1 MMYCCWVMVG
11 YNVELMFAAS
21 FDSKMGCLYSVFDVK
36 KQGKTVWVVRARNWK
51 LRGGENRLSGLLE
64 GVSCENRLSGVAR
77 ACVGEWKCFYMIEQA
92 LRVVAPLSDRRV
104 RGIEI
109 LPGYRHENPVKPGF
123 QAYAL
128 FPTMQIASLG
138 EGKEARRI
146 HLDLCSIQSDVD
158 LTPDWDTVFF
168 AALIIT
174 IGRLNAFRK
183 HNKKV
188 LNFRVV
194 YRSWTFGFDSDIP
207 RVTISGRFCDWT
219 GSRGLHL
226 LVSEP
231 GYAIIGTV
239 SEYFRNS
246 CLVLPPDREVEFV
259 IETQTDSAPVSI
271 SPYRRSPKELKELK
285 TQLQELLDRG
295 FIRLS
300 TSTWGTPRLRKCVKF
315 EWSDARQQAFEKLRE
330 ALTNA
335 PVLIQ
340 PVSEKELYMRQRRW
354 LELLRDYDL
363 SIEYHPGKS
372 NVVADALNREVVVE
386 LQAMFVRLSISLD
399 LRKAVARQYFNISCV
414 SIAEGKPTD
423 FCFRDIGCLNFEP
436 WCRLEVTSL
445 GVLDELL
452 GLPSIELWSS
462 MNGVS
467 KKMVGVTTEKVK
479 LICDQLKIASDRQ
492 KSYVDLKRRE
502 IEYVVG
508 DRVFLKVSPWKKVM
522 RFGRKGKLSPRY
534 IGPYEIVERVGSV
547 AYRLLLPPE
556 LERIHDVFHVSML
569 RKYRSDPSHVMPV
582 EEIELNPDLSYDEE
596 PVEILASDSKVL
608 RGRTIELVKVK
619 WRHRGVEEATWERKE
634 DMMEQFPYLFPSG
647 LTGFTALEGY
657 FEVIGSILEVGNDVL
672 LLGNGWVMIWGE
684 NSLGGPSEELE
695 ARGGENRLSGLLE
708 GVSCENRLS
717 GVARACVGEWKCFYM
732 IEQALRVVAPL
743 SDRRV
748 RGIEILPGYRH
759 ENPVKPGFQAY
770 ALFPTMQIASLGE
783 GKEARRIHLGLC
795 SSTVFGNYVQS
806 DVDLTP
812 DWDTVFFAALI
823 ITIGCLNAFRKHN
836 KKVLNFRVVY
846 RSWTFG
852 FDSDIPRVTISGR
865 FYDWTG
871 SRGLHV
877 FFLAPFL
884 R

>member
-64 GVSCENRLSGVAR
+64 GVSVSGNCENRLSGVAR
-77 ACVGEWKCFYMIEQA
+77 ACVGEA

-174 IGRLNAFRK
+174 IGCLNAFRK

-239 SEYFRNS
+239 SEAPIAYTTIENVVLVKRLEQIGSFPLLTHISLSIVLVGENIKFLFNVSSALEAQRLMETGRQAYLTYYFRNS
-246 CLVLPPDREVEFV
+246 CLVLPSDREVEFV

-300 TSTWGTPRLRKCVKF
+300 TSTWGTPVLFVKKKDERRLRKCVKY
-315 EWSDARQQAFEKLRE
+315 EWSDARQQAFEKLKE

-340 PVSEKELYMRQRRW
+340 PVSGKEFVVYSDASYVGLGGVLMQEGRVVAYASRQLKTHEKNYPTHDIELAAVVFALKIWRHYLYGERCMVYTDHKSLKYLMTQKELNLRQRRW
-354 LELLRDYDL
+354 LELLKDYDL
-363 SIEYHPGKS
+363 SIEYHP
-372 NVVADALNREVVVE
+372 V
-386 LQAMFVRLSISLD
+386 D

-414 SIAEGKPTD
+414 SIAEASIQRAPVCWAETRQKLSPLV
-423 FCFRDIGCLNFEP
+423 DILKG
-436 WCRLEVTSL
+436 
-445 GVLDELL
+445 
-452 GLPSIELWSS
+452 
-462 MNGVS
+462 
-467 KKMVGVTTEKVK
+467 TTEKVK

-492 KSYVDLKRRE
+492 KSYVDLKCRE

-508 DRVFLKVSPWKKVM
+508 DRSEWFSCLPVVVAS
-522 RFGRKGKLSPRY
+522 
-534 IGPYEIVERVGSV
+534 RV
-547 AYRLLLPPE
+547 
-556 LERIHDVFHVSML
+556 ERIHDVFHVSML
-569 RKYRSDPSHVMPV
+569 RRYRSDLSHVMPV
-582 EEIELNPDLSYDEE
+582 EEIELYTDMSYDEE
-596 PVEILASDSKVL
+596 PVEILTSDGKVL

-619 WRHRGVEEATWERKE
+619 WRHRGMEEATWERKE
-634 DMMEQFPYLFPSG
+634 DMRECYNVELMFAASFDSKMGCLYSVF
-647 LTGFTALEGY
+647 
-657 FEVIGSILEVGNDVL
+657 DVKKQ
-672 LLGNGWVMIWGE
+672 GKTVWVVRARNWK
-684 NSLGGPSEELE
+684 L
-695 ARGGENRLSGLLE
+695 RGGENRLSGLLE
-708 GVSCENRLS
+708 G
-717 GVARACVGEWKCFYM
+717 
-732 IEQALRVVAPL
+732 
-743 SDRRV
+743 
-748 RGIEILPGYRH
+748 
-759 ENPVKPGFQAY
+759 
-770 ALFPTMQIASLGE
+770 
-783 GKEARRIHLGLC
+783 
-795 SSTVFGNYVQS
+795 
-806 DVDLTP
+806 DVDL
-812 DWDTVFFAALI
+812 VAL
-823 ITIGCLNAFRKHN
+823 NE
-836 KKVLNFRVVY
+836 VLE
-846 RSWTFG
+846 
-852 FDSDIPRVTISGR
+852 
-865 FYDWTG
+865 
-871 SRGLHV
+871 
-877 FFLAPFL
+877 APEV
-884 R
+884 

>member
-64 GVSCENRLSGVAR
+64 GVSVSGNCENRLSGVAR
-77 ACVGEWKCFYMIEQA
+77 ACVGEA

-174 IGRLNAFRK
+174 IGCLNAFRK

-239 SEYFRNS
+239 SEAPIAYTTIENVVLVKRLEQIGSFPLLTHISLSIVLVGENIKFLFNVSSALEAQRLMETGRQAYLTYYFRNS
-246 CLVLPPDREVEFV
+246 CLVLPSDREVEFV

-300 TSTWGTPRLRKCVKF
+300 TSTWGTPVLFVKKKDERRLRKCVKY
-315 EWSDARQQAFEKLRE
+315 EWSDARQQAFEKLKE

-340 PVSEKELYMRQRRW
+340 PVSGKEFVVYSDASYVGLGGVLMQEGRVVAYASRQLKTHEKNYPTHDIELAAVVFALKIWRHYLYGERCMVYTDHKSLKYLMTQKELNLRQRRW
-354 LELLRDYDL
+354 LELLKDYDL
-363 SIEYHPGKS
+363 SIEYHP
-372 NVVADALNREVVVE
+372 V
-386 LQAMFVRLSISLD
+386 D

-414 SIAEGKPTD
+414 SIAEASIQRAPVCWAETRQKLSPLV
-423 FCFRDIGCLNFEP
+423 DILKG
-436 WCRLEVTSL
+436 
-445 GVLDELL
+445 
-452 GLPSIELWSS
+452 
-462 MNGVS
+462 
-467 KKMVGVTTEKVK
+467 TTEKVK

-492 KSYVDLKRRE
+492 KSYVDLKCRE

-508 DRVFLKVSPWKKVM
+508 DRSEWFSCLPVVVAS
-522 RFGRKGKLSPRY
+522 
-534 IGPYEIVERVGSV
+534 RV
-547 AYRLLLPPE
+547 
-556 LERIHDVFHVSML
+556 ERIHDVFHVSML
-569 RKYRSDPSHVMPV
+569 RRYRSDLSHVMPV
-582 EEIELNPDLSYDEE
+582 EEIELYTDMSYDEE
-596 PVEILASDSKVL
+596 PVEILTSDGKVL

-619 WRHRGVEEATWERKE
+619 WRHRGMEEATWERKE
-634 DMMEQFPYLFPSG
+634 DMRECYNVELMFAASFDSKMGCLYSVF
-647 LTGFTALEGY
+647 
-657 FEVIGSILEVGNDVL
+657 DVKKQ
-672 LLGNGWVMIWGE
+672 GKTVWVVRARNWK
-684 NSLGGPSEELE
+684 L
-695 ARGGENRLSGLLE
+695 RGGENRLSGLLE
-708 GVSCENRLS
+708 GVSKSMLLLQSALLTVHPPVLLDYSSIAIGLTPITRLS
-717 GVARACVGEWKCFYM
+717 GIREWIQDRTGLDPMQSSLLNSTSKK
-732 IEQALRVVAPL
+732 RNL
-743 SDRRV
+743 S
-748 RGIEILPGYRH
+748 
-759 ENPVKPGFQAY
+759 EN
-770 ALFPTMQIASLGE
+770 LLLIS
-783 GKEARRIHLGLC
+783 
-795 SSTVFGNYVQS
+795 SSTFV
-806 DVDLTP
+806 
-812 DWDTVFFAALI
+812 
-823 ITIGCLNAFRKHN
+823 
-836 KKVLNFRVVY
+836 
-846 RSWTFG
+846 
-852 FDSDIPRVTISGR
+852 
-865 FYDWTG
+865 
-871 SRGLHV
+871 
-877 FFLAPFL
+877 
-884 R
+884 

>member
-1 MMYCCWVMVG
+1 
-11 YNVELMFAAS
+11 MFAAS

-64 GVSCENRLSGVAR
+64 GVSHAR
-77 ACVGEWKCFYMIEQA
+77 DDDMMIDFTSHA
-92 LRVVAPLSDRRV
+92 L
-104 RGIEI
+104 
-109 LPGYRHENPVKPGF
+109 
-123 QAYAL
+123 
-128 FPTMQIASLG
+128 
-138 EGKEARRI
+138 
-146 HLDLCSIQSDVD
+146 C
-158 LTPDWDTVFF
+158 
-168 AALIIT
+168 
-174 IGRLNAFRK
+174 
-183 HNKKV
+183 
-188 LNFRVV
+188 
-194 YRSWTFGFDSDIP
+194 
-207 RVTISGRFCDWT
+207 
-219 GSRGLHL
+219 
-226 LVSEP
+226 
-231 GYAIIGTV
+231 
-239 SEYFRNS
+239 

-300 TSTWGTPRLRKCVKF
+300 TSTWGTPIDLRFGYYQLKVREQDVLRTAFRTSGCFLTKRLRKCVKF
-315 EWSDARQQAFEKLRE
+315 EWSDARQQAFEKLKE

-354 LELLRDYDL
+354 LELLKDYDL
-363 SIEYHPGKS
+363 SIEYHP
-372 NVVADALNREVVVE
+372 V
-386 LQAMFVRLSISLD
+386 D

-414 SIAEGKPTD
+414 SIAEASIQRAPVCWAETRQKLSPLV
-423 FCFRDIGCLNFEP
+423 DIL
-436 WCRLEVTSL
+436 
-445 GVLDELL
+445 
-452 GLPSIELWSS
+452 
-462 MNGVS
+462 
-467 KKMVGVTTEKVK
+467 KVTTEKVK

-492 KSYVDLKRRE
+492 KSYVDLKCRE

-672 LLGNGWVMIWGE
+672 LLGNGWVMIWGCFGLFRFFD
-684 NSLGGPSEELE
+684 SKMGCLYSVFDVKKQGKTVWVVR
-695 ARGGENRLSGLLE
+695 ARN
-708 GVSCENRLS
+708 
-717 GVARACVGEWKCFYM
+717 WK
-732 IEQALRVVAPL
+732 LRGVAPL

-770 ALFPTMQIASLGE
+770 ALFPTMQIASLG
-783 GKEARRIHLGLC
+783 KARKQGGSIL
-795 SSTVFGNYVQS
+795 TFVQ
-806 DVDLTP
+806 V
-812 DWDTVFFAALI
+812 
-823 ITIGCLNAFRKHN
+823 R
-836 KKVLNFRVVY
+836 
-846 RSWTFG
+846 
-852 FDSDIPRVTISGR
+852 
-865 FYDWTG
+865 
-871 SRGLHV
+871 
-877 FFLAPFL
+877 FL
-884 R
+884 RIMVV